1 MSSCLHSS
9 RAEISPTLTPQRPR
23 YSKTLT
29 VAERNEAIPNKWL
42 SLGIILVG
50 PFLGVVDFFIA
61 NIGAAT
67 IQDSLHTGYGQ
78 LELIIAGY
86 GLAYAVCLV
95 TGGRLGDI
103 YGRKK
108 TFILGMAGFTLTSA
122 LCGYAS
128 SGSMLILCR
137 LIQGCT
143 AALMFPQALSFIQ
156 VNFSGDAK
164 RMAFSA
170 FGAMIGFGSILGQI
184 AGGFLIQANL
194 FNLGWRPIFLINLP
208 IGIATICAALF
219 FLQEHKVKHAARLD
233 PIGVLLLTLAL
244 FLFSVPFMEGANG
257 GWPSWAGISLAASLP
272 VFWLFYQFERRLSEK
287 GGTPLVEPRLFRDR
301 GFVTG
306 IVVTWIYFA
315 GHTSMLLV
323 LCLFLQR
330 SLDLDPLHAGLALA
344 PFSFGFLVG
353 STFSGKLNGAL
364 GRNSLHLGALILAVS
379 LLALMSQAASS
390 QGSET
395 WLFALTC
402 FCYGIGRGTVT
413 APLYNTVLSGVSP
426 KDAGAASGIA
436 STAQQIANS
445 VGIAMIGLLVFS
457 TLPKHP
463 TTVDF
468 AHAFVLSSFI
478 NLIMLAI
485 ASALLFLV
493 PKSRGR
499 DTAPDDLVGAEA

>member
-1 MSSCLHSS
+1 
-9 RAEISPTLTPQRPR
+9 
-23 YSKTLT
+23 
-29 VAERNEAIPNKWL
+29 
-42 SLGIILVG
+42 VG
-50 PFLGVVDFFIA
+50 PFLGVIDFFIA

-67 IQDSLHTGYGQ
+67 IQDSLHAGYGQ
-78 LELIIAGY
+78 IELIIAGY

-122 LCGYAS
+122 LCGSAS
-128 SGSMLILCR
+128 NAGMLILCR
-137 LIQGCT
+137 LVQGCT

-208 IGIATICAALF
+208 IGIATVCAALF
-219 FLQEHKVKHAARLD
+219 ILPEHKVKHPARLD

-244 FLFSVPFMEGANG
+244 FLFSVPFMEGADG
-257 GWPSWAGISLAASLP
+257 GWPSWAGISLTASLP
-272 VFWLFYQFERRLSEK
+272 IFWFFYQFQRRLSAK
-287 GGTPLVEPRLFRDR
+287 GGSPLVEPRLFHDR

-315 GHTSMLLV
+315 GHTSMLLM

-353 STFSGKLNGAL
+353 SSFSGKLNGAL
-364 GRNSLHLGALILAVS
+364 GRNSLHLGTMILAIS
-379 LLALMSQAASS
+379 LLGLISEAASS

-426 KDAGAASGIA
+426 KDVGAASGIA
-436 STAQQIANS
+436 STAQQVANS
-445 VGIAMIGLLVFS
+445 IGIAMIGLLVFS

-463 TTVDF
+463 TTLDF
-468 AHAFVLSSFI
+468 AHAFVFSGFI
-478 NLIMLAI
+478 NLIMLGI

-499 DTAPDDLVGAEA
+499 DMVPDDLVGAEA